1 MADRGYDHDTYRRVL
16 WQRAIRP
23 DIARRHEPHGT
34 GPGLFRYVV
43 ERTIAWLHGLRRP
56 RIRRNDATTSTKPPS
71 DSPSA
76 RSLTATSNG
85 VAGNSKRPGQGSG
98 TQVAHPGEDGGAVV
112 LHR

>member
-1 MADRGYDHDTYRRVL
+1 MAASRPPRH
-16 WQRAIRP
+16 RATARAPRHRAGPLP
-23 DIARRHEPHGT
+23 D
-34 GPGLFRYVV
+34 VV
-43 ERTIAWLHGLRRP
+43 ERTIAWLHVLRRP
-56 RIRRNDATTSTKPPS
+56 RIRRNDATTSTRPPS